1 MPNLTLEEVAK
12 LAGVSSAT
20 VSRVIN
26 NYPHVRNNVRQRVLE
41 VIEETGYQPNIAAR
55 SLASNRTNVIGLVIP
70 NSVSNFFT
78 DPYFPRLTEGI
89 SHTCN
94 ENDYVLSLFIFNSRE
109 IERKLFPRVTRPGLV
124 DGIIIQ
130 STGLNEEAISYVSGG
145 DIPFV
150 VAGRPINAPGAS
162 FVDVDN
168 VSGANKATTHLIQLG
183 RKRIAT
189 ITGALDTSVGIDR
202 LQGYRQAINNHGF
215 EIDEALI
222 EEGNFTELSSYY
234 ATKRLITLNPDAI
247 FVASDTMA
255 VGVMRALREENISV
269 PKDIA
274 LVGFDD
280 LPPAINAVPA
290 LTTVRQP
297 IYRFGNKL
305 VEALLDILKNGPKP
319 PRRIIFETE
328 LVIRESCGM
337 RSPVVS

>member
-1 MPNLTLEEVAK
+1 MPNLTLEEIAK
-12 LAGVSSAT
+12 LADVSTAT

-26 NYPHVRNNVRQRVLE
+26 HYPHVSKNVRQRVLK

-70 NSVSNFFT
+70 NSVSNVFT
-78 DPYFPRLTEGI
+78 DPYFSRLTEGI

-94 ENDYVLSLFIFNSRE
+94 ENEYVLSLFIFNSME
-109 IERKLFPRVTRPGLV
+109 IERKLFPRVTRRGLV

-130 STGLNEEAISYVSGG
+130 STGLNDDAISYITEG

-150 VAGRPINAPGAS
+150 VAGRPINAPQAS

-168 VSGANKATTHLIQLG
+168 NAGAFKATMHLIQLG

-189 ITGALDTSVGIDR
+189 ITGKLDTSVGMDR
-202 LQGYRQAINNHGF
+202 LDGYCKALKDSRID
-215 EIDEALI
+215 IDERLI
-222 EEGNFTELSSYY
+222 AEGDFTELGSYY
-234 ATKRLITLNPDAI
+234 ATKRLLAVKPDAI

-255 VGVMRALREENISV
+255 TGVIRALREENISV
-269 PKDIA
+269 PNDIA

-280 LPPAINAVPA
+280 LPPARNSIPP

-297 IYRFGNKL
+297 IRRFGIKL
-305 VEALLDILKNGPKP
+305 VETLLDMLKNGPEP
-319 PRRIIFETE
+319 PRRIIFDTE

-337 RSPVVS
+337 RVAIES

>member
-1 MPNLTLEEVAK
+1 MPNLTLDEVAQ

-26 NYPHVRNNVRQRVLE
+26 DYPHVRKDVRQRVQQ

-94 ENDYVLSLFIFNSRE
+94 ENEYVLSLFIFNSKE
-109 IERKLFPRVTRPGLV
+109 IERKLFPRVTHRGLV

-130 STGLNEEAISYVSGG
+130 STGLNDDAISYITEG

-150 VAGRPINAPGAS
+150 VAGRPMSAPQAS

-168 VSGANKATTHLIQLG
+168 FAGAFKATMHLIQLG

-189 ITGALDTSVGIDR
+189 ITGALDTSVGMDR
-202 LQGYRQAINNHGF
+202 LEGYCKALSNRRIT
-215 EIDEALI
+215 IDERLI
-222 EEGNFTELSSYY
+222 TEGDFTELSSYY
-234 ATKRLITLNPDAI
+234 AAKRLLINNPDAI

-255 VGVMRALREENISV
+255 VGVMRALREENISI
-269 PKDIA
+269 PEDIA

-280 LPPAINAVPA
+280 LPPARTSIPP

-297 IYRFGNKL
+297 IQRFGNKL
-305 VEALLDILKNGPKP
+305 VEILLDILSNGPEP
-319 PRRIIFETE
+319 PRRIIFDTE

-337 RSPVVS
+337 QTLAVN

>member
-26 NYPHVRNNVRQRVLE
+26 NYPHVRTNVRQRVLE
-41 VIEETGYQPNIAAR
+41 VIEETGYQPNVAAR

-78 DPYFPRLTEGI
+78 DPYFSRLTEGI

-94 ENDYVLSLFIFNSRE
+94 ENDYVLSLFIFNSKE
-109 IERKLFPRVTRPGLV
+109 IERKLFPRVTRHGLV

-130 STGLNEEAISYVSGG
+130 STGLNEETISYVSKG

-150 VAGRPINAPGAS
+150 AAGRPMNAPKAS

-168 VSGANKATTHLIQLG
+168 VSGAYKATTHLIQLG

-189 ITGALDTSVGIDR
+189 ITGALDTSVGVDR

-215 EIDEALI
+215 AIEEALI
-222 EEGNFTELSSYY
+222 VEGNFTELGSYY
-234 ATKRLITLNPDAI
+234 AAKRLLTLSPDAI

-269 PKDIA
+269 PKDVA

-280 LPPAINAVPA
+280 LPPARNSIPP

-297 IYRFGNKL
+297 IQSFGNKL
-305 VEALLDILKNGPKP
+305 VETLLDILHNGREP
-319 PRRIIFETE
+319 PRRIIFDTE

-337 RSPVVS
+337 HSLAVN